1 MTPIQQALVVLQLLD
16 SEDEDGDLVVV
27 LLEQILDIGI
37 V

>member
-16 SEDEDGDLVVV
+16 GEDEDGGLVVV